1 MGVCRF
7 CGQEI
12 MGADVPEKEC
22 TCDKAKRWKYRE
34 EIKETAAEK
43 IDFLFGVMK
52 DGFTGYGDVPIPQ
65 ADIQLL
71 NDMVPHLLD
80 GDIKAVTIEVPG
92 ICTCKMKMSGIQI
105 KISRKQSKTV
115 QEAV

>member
-1 MGVCRF
+1 
-7 CGQEI
+7 

-80 GDIKAVTIEVPG
+80 GNIKAVTIAVPG
-92 ICTCKMKMSGIQI
+92 ICKCTMSMPGIKI
-105 KISRKQSKTV
+105 KISRTQSKTV
-115 QEAV
+115 QEDV